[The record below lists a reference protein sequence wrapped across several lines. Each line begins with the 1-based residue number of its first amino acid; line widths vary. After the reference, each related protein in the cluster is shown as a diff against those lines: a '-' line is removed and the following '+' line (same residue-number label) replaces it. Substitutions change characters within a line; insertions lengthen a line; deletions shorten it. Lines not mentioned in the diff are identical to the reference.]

1 MEHFFTFIFFVVSF
15 STGFFLGYLLL
26 AYKNKDKEQEILL
39 KIARADSERRLV
51 EEKAESQKALFE
63 KEIAAMEEHFQAVAS
78 EVLKSNTENFQEQ
91 FLALAKEN
99 FRAEKEVADKDLEA
113 RQKAV
118 ENLLD
123 PIKEALS
130 KLETGN
136 QEIEKNR
143 EGAYQSLKST
153 LENLQQ
159 QTQTLA
165 NASNSLTTALKG
177 SSQARGNWGE
187 ISLKNIA
194 EAAGMLQ
201 HCDFDIQMT
210 LEAGVGGARADMLVT
225 LPGGGMIPVDAKAPL
240 ASYVKAQE
248 AKDPEDAKK
257 ALKQLTKDVKK
268 HIDDLVQRDYA
279 QYAERGV
286 DFTVMYIP
294 SEPVLAATFE
304 AAPKLQEY
312 AFAKRILITT
322 PVTLLALLR
331 TVAVYW
337 RHEAIMD
344 NASEIAEN
352 AQELYSRVTTFA
364 EHLAAMGTNLRR
376 TLESYNQ
383 SVGSFERRVV
393 PAGKRLA
400 SLEITD
406 SSKEI
411 PSLPNLEEEDVRIL
425 SALPEPVQIK

>member
-1 MEHFFTFIFFVVSF
+1 
-15 STGFFLGYLLL
+15 LG
-26 AYKNKDKEQEILL
+26 
-39 KIARADSERRLV
+39 
-51 EEKAESQKALFE
+51 
-63 KEIAAMEEHFQAVAS
+63 
-78 EVLKSNTENFQEQ
+78 
-91 FLALAKEN
+91 
-99 FRAEKEVADKDLEA
+99 
-113 RQKAV
+113 
-118 ENLLD
+118 
-123 PIKEALS
+123 PIKEALA

-143 EGAYQSLKST
+143 EGAYQSLKTT
-153 LENLQQ
+153 LDNLQQ
-159 QTQTLA
+159 QTQDLA
-165 NASNSLTTALKG
+165 SASTSLSTALKG

-240 ASYVKAQE
+240 TAFIKAQE
-248 AKDPEDAKK
+248 AKDEDERKK

-268 HIDDLVQRDYA
+268 HVDDLVQRDYA

-286 DFTVMYIP
+286 DFTVMYVP

-304 AAPKLQEY
+304 AEPKLQEY
-312 AFAKRILITT
+312 AFSKRILITT

-364 EHLAAMGTNLRR
+364 EHLAAMGSNLRK

-393 PAGKRLA
+393 PAGKRLME
-400 SLEITD
+400 LEITD
-406 SSKEI
+406 GSKEI
-411 PSLPNLEEEDVRIL
+411 PSLPNLEDEDVRAL
-425 SALPEPVQIK
+425 SALPEPIQIK